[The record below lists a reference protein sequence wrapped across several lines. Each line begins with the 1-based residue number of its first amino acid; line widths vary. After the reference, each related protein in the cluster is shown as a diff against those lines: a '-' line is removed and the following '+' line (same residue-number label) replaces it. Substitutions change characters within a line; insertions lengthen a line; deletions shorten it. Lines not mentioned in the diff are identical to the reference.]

1 MKTIETAVERIKREA
16 KAIIAAQP
24 SAGFAFGYLWIQLRN
39 GRKFNVSID
48 GRENWDVIENHVRN
62 QVGVQYTWINID

>member
-1 MKTIETAVERIKREA
+1 MKTFESEVDRIKREA
-16 KAIIAAQP
+16 NNIIAAQP
-24 SAGFAFGYLWIQLRN
+24 RNGFAFGYLWIELRN

-62 QVGVQYTWINID
+62 QTGVEYTWINID